1 MRTLSADI
9 STMRMLPELR
19 ARDPRAA
26 ARSAVLTL
34 ALFAGVVAG
43 LTKYQQ
49 ASVSSAAYV
58 AGWVLVVVLAVAA
71 AVHLLV
77 DPPRLDR
84 CFAGTVISVGGV
96 LAATVLNL
104 LTVDTT
110 AAAQA
115 FLAFPVL
122 WAAAHLR
129 QGAVTLVTGTAVWAD
144 CVVLFLLQP
153 PAEAAQDLL
162 FFGAVLVVPAVMLTR
177 ANGLQERLVAELQ
190 EQARVDALTGLVN
203 RRSFD
208 EALEST
214 LIRPVGAGTAL
225 VLIDVDSF
233 KTINDSHGHPVG
245 DAVLV
250 HLARVLREQIR
261 TDDAVLSRL
270 GGDELAVLLRDCT
283 PEVAGRRAEDLL
295 LAVRSTPLPLADG
308 TLLSLSISLGVAHVP
323 GAQGRSDLALPRGGR
338 RAVRGEAGRPG
349 ARGGL
354 VGLRSP
360 RRRGGVLG
368 TAAGGPV
375 VWYRHSS
382 GWRNGRRASLR
393 C

>member
-1 MRTLSADI
+1 MG
-9 STMRMLPELR
+9 MLPELR
-19 ARDPRAA
+19 ARNPHAA

-43 LTKYQQ
+43 LATYQQ
-49 ASVSSAAYV
+49 ARVSSTATVSSWVTV
-58 AGWVLVVVLAVAA
+58 AVLVAA
-71 AVHLLV
+71 AALQLLV
-77 DPPRLDR
+77 TPERLDR
-84 CFAGTVISVGGV
+84 CFSGAVIAVGGV
-96 LAATVLNL
+96 LTASVLNL
-104 LTVDTT
+104 LTLDTT

-129 QGAVTLVTGTAVWAD
+129 RGAVVLVTGAALWAD
-144 CVVLFLLQP
+144 CVVLLLMVP
-153 PAEAAQDLL
+153 AAEAAPDLL

-208 EALEST
+208 EALESA
-214 LIRPVGAGTAL
+214 LIRPAGAGTAL

-233 KTINDSHGHPVG
+233 KTINDSHGHPTG

-250 HLARVLREQIR
+250 HLAGVLRDQIR

-270 GGDELAVLLRDCT
+270 GGDELAVLLRDCA
-283 PEVAGRRAEDLL
+283 PEVAARRAEDLL
-295 LAVRSTPLPLADG
+295 YAVRSTPLPLGDG

-323 GAQGRSDLALPRGGR
+323 ARDGDLDSLYHEADAALYDAKR
-338 RAVRGEAGRPG
+338 AGRG
-349 ARGGL
+349 RVA
-354 VGLRSP
+354 V
-360 RRRGGVLG
+360 
-368 TAAGGPV
+368 AA
-375 VWYRHSS
+375 
-382 GWRNGRRASLR
+382 A
-393 C
+393 

>member
-1 MRTLSADI
+1 
-9 STMRMLPELR
+9 MLPELR
-19 ARDPRAA
+19 ARDPHAA

-34 ALFAGVVAG
+34 ALFAGLVTG

-49 ASVSSAAYV
+49 TSVSSSAYI
-58 AGWVLVVVLAVAA
+58 AGWVTVLVLVAAA

-77 DPPRLDR
+77 DPARLDR
-84 CFAGTVISVGGV
+84 YFSGTLIAVGGV
-96 LAATVLNL
+96 LIASVLNL

-129 QGAVTLVTGTAVWAD
+129 QGAVILVTGTAVLAD
-144 CVVLFLLQP
+144 CVVLFILQP
-153 PAEAAQDLL
+153 VAEAAPDLL
-162 FFGAVLVVPAVMLTR
+162 FFGAVLVVTAVMLAR

-190 EQARVDALTGLVN
+190 GQARVDALTGLVN

-214 LIRPVGAGTAL
+214 LSRPVGGGTAL
-225 VLIDVDSF
+225 VLIDVDAF

-250 HLARVLREQIR
+250 HLARVLREQVR

-283 PEVAGRRAEDLL
+283 PEVASRRAQELL
-295 LAVRSTPLPLADG
+295 LAVRSTPLPLSDG
-308 TLLSLSISLGVAHVP
+308 TLLSLSISLGVAHAP
-323 GAQGRSDLALPRGGR
+323 ERSGDLGTLYHEADAALYDAKR
-338 RAVRGEAGRPG
+338 AGRG
-349 ARGGL
+349 RVA
-354 VGLRSP
+354 V
-360 RRRGGVLG
+360 
-368 TAAGGPV
+368 AA
-375 VWYRHSS
+375 
-382 GWRNGRRASLR
+382 A
-393 C
+393 